1 MNIQSHLNV
10 ICHLNMLNVL
20 ADVAARVPLTAR
32 EIGRNPEGTYGAR
45 EWWAIF
51 GSNLAEQGVEDGPE
65 LCDQIA
71 RYFATNY
78 CTMHVRSLRA
88 SCNHQTLGAAMAYA
102 KVPPERRPGITATL
116 SDCLALEF
124 ITPVPSVSTLAA
136 ADSNEGRAD
145 SNEGRGGFKR
155 QRFQTSDD
163 GTTCGHRL
171 SKLGRLG
178 ESIVIKQDF
187 EHLKL
192 PLLLKPKHKEKILL
206 AAVEVTA
213 VRQDDIYTDE
223 LYEQE
228 MGTQLTNIFGTM
240 PMGKR
245 SVGSKVMDYAQ
256 LTPEQEAE
264 LAPSWQSSFYYKIRN
279 VRSRRGQARH
289 SDLPHT
295 PIPAFAPTSRS
306 PPLAVH
312 VRLPSQYAC
321 PPCFRN
327 SRTRQS
333 FTQVRCRPGCS

>member
-1 MNIQSHLNV
+1 MGQSCAIRLRGTLPRTTAPCMFGRSGLRATIRRLV
-10 ICHLNMLNVL
+10 RRWLTPRFRRS
-20 ADVAARVPLTAR
+20 AARGSRRLCRTAWR
-32 EIGRNPEGTYGAR
+32 WSSSLQSR
-45 EWWAIF
+45 
-51 GSNLAEQGVEDGPE
+51 
-65 LCDQIA
+65 
-71 RYFATNY
+71 
-78 CTMHVRSLRA
+78 RSQRW
-88 SCNHQTLGAAMAYA
+88 
-102 KVPPERRPGITATL
+102 RRQRR
-116 SDCLALEF
+116 
-124 ITPVPSVSTLAA
+124 
-136 ADSNEGRAD
+136 GRAD